1 MIMNEGGLLIIK
13 KRLISLIRLL
23 IVLVIG
29 VFIGKIL
36 YDKPV
41 KTLSL
46 PTDGDDGGANLCKS
60 QKIKEKNSWGEGLID
75 DILMLL
81 ITSTQIGRIDLFNN
95 MPDYSFRI
103 FSLQSDY
110 TLTMRDVW
118 FLDDETSIIGVAN
131 YDTHTIMNAIKL
143 DQRQTLLLKQV
154 INAI

>member
-1 MIMNEGGLLIIK
+1 
-13 KRLISLIRLL
+13 
-23 IVLVIG
+23 
-29 VFIGKIL
+29 
-36 YDKPV
+36 
-41 KTLSL
+41 
-46 PTDGDDGGANLCKS
+46 
-60 QKIKEKNSWGEGLID
+60 
-75 DILMLL
+75 MLL
-81 ITSTQIGRIDLFNN
+81 ITSNQIGSIDLFNN

-118 FLDDETSIIGVAN
+118 FLDNETSIIGVAN

>member
-1 MIMNEGGLLIIK
+1 MITNEGGLLIVK
-13 KRLISLIRLL
+13 KRLISLTRLL

-41 KTLSL
+41 KTLSI
-46 PTDGDDGGANLCKS
+46 TTYGEDCGANICNI
-60 QKIKEKNSWGEGLID
+60 QKITDNNSLGEGFID

-81 ITSTQIGRIDLFNN
+81 ITSTQIGSIDLFNN
-95 MPDYSFRI
+95 IPDYSFRI

-110 TLTMRDVW
+110 TLTMGDVW

-131 YDTHTIMNAIKL
+131 YDTNTIMNAIKL

>member
-41 KTLSL
+41 KTLSI
-46 PTDGDDGGANLCKS
+46 TTYGEDCGANICNI
-60 QKIKEKNSWGEGLID
+60 QKITDNNSLGEGLID

-81 ITSTQIGRIDLFNN
+81 ITSTQIGSIDLFNN
-95 MPDYSFRI
+95 MPDYSFRR
-103 FSLQSDY
+103 FY
-110 TLTMRDVW
+110 TMAPL
-118 FLDDETSIIGVAN
+118 
-131 YDTHTIMNAIKL
+131 
-143 DQRQTLLLKQV
+143 
-154 INAI
+154 